1 MKQEIALEFCRSQN
15 KDISILAESHIGQNQ
30 IHQIE
35 NKWLGPIIFAPGDTF
50 SKGILI
56 LFHPGFDDITDV
68 DTDPKGYLCPSRLLP
83 LMTGFSVS
91 MLLHVIVT
99 ENNWTEDA
107 SLKVYTIT

>member
-1 MKQEIALEFCRSQN
+1 MKQEIAVEFCRSQN
-15 KDISILAESHIGQNQ
+15 KDSSILAESRIGPNQ

-56 LFHPGFDDITDV
+56 LFDPGFDDSQMSTQIQ
-68 DTDPKGYLCPSRLLP
+68 KGDLCPSRLLP

-91 MLLHVIVT
+91 MLLQVIVT
-99 ENNWTEDA
+99 ENNWTEDG
-107 SLKVYTIT
+107 SLKVYTTT